1 MKKNGDRGIGR
12 YPSLYDA
19 FNLGD
24 RVRRTWKDEDG
35 KVKEYKGTI
44 LAIDEE
50 SIEVYWD
57 TLNGKFRPEYMDVA
71 FTTCPLYEI
80 FNGTEQYTPI
90 KKE

>member
-1 MKKNGDRGIGR
+1 MKKNGDTGVGR
-12 YPSLYDA
+12 YPSLFDA

-24 RVRRTWKDEDG
+24 RVKRTWKDSDG
-35 KVKEYKGTI
+35 RIKEYKGTI

-50 SIEVYWD
+50 GIEVYWD

-71 FTTCPLYEI
+71 FTTCPTQEI
-80 FNGTEQYTPI
+80 FNGTEKYTPI